1 MPGEKTGTSVGV
13 ITLDLRI
20 AAKLNEQLQTI
31 AAGADQSAQRS
42 FEGLG
47 KTVEQS
53 ISKPVERAGKV
64 MEQAISAPVEKA
76 TQAVKAPLQK
86 MTDQFEQSAEEIQEI
101 AERAAKR
108 WADSV
113 SPKLGPSPLPM
124 TAPKIVSSADSTAAE
139 AAQYMANWDPISLKL
154 KEAQQRIEDIPKVSE
169 AAAQKTG
176 SIFSRLAG
184 KIKSVFTSAQKD
196 VQDAEVKVLS
206 GAQDAVA
213 KSTGAVEKAENR
225 KRGFYRST
233 ARMQANAVLSAVTST
248 SKGIARVGVLGRA
261 LSASLS
267 GSFAIAGPLAI
278 AAAAFAVLSKSIS
291 LANVNSSQFKNSLNE
306 VKANLQVAFT
316 PIFQAILPALNA
328 LMSGLAAVTRYI
340 ATFISAIFGKTY
352 AQSLAATKQ
361 MQKNAT
367 DAAKSKSGSGSKD
380 KGSLAGFDE
389 LNVIGQKSSS
399 SAADGIDYDAI
410 NSKGSTAAT
419 RLAEKFKAAWQNIAA
434 GFNDYVIQPIQ
445 DNLYKF
451 DAPIERFKALFAGI
465 GQQCSAWVEPLSR
478 WFQTDL
484 KSAVAIGIGAAS
496 TILAGFMDS
505 LAMVAE
511 TIWKT
516 LQPAINW
523 VVTKG
528 LPMLTDI
535 FVEVSKT
542 AVTVFDVLKTVFD
555 TLWQGV
561 IAPFAQFVSK
571 AVTDV
576 LNLFSSLWEQYGAST
591 FDKIRA
597 AISSVKDL
605 FLNIWNNFLAPIFGQ
620 IFQTLDQLWT
630 EHLLPLI
637 GQIGE
642 FVLKLVNGALEIY
655 NGFVAPIVNW
665 FVAMLGPKIAAVIG
679 TIVQLIGGVVGTIA
693 DAATNIL
700 KALGGVLDFV
710 VGVFTG
716 NWEKAWNGVKEIFKG
731 VFGALYDIAKIPLN
745 GIITLMNGVIA
756 GLNKLISGL
765 NKIHFEIPDWVPG
778 KLAGKSFGIHIDPI
792 RDIPYLAKGGI
803 LEQPTLA
810 MMGEYPG
817 AKSNP
822 EIATPQSLMQETFL
836 ETMIPL
842 LNELVAFR
850 EDVLQLLRE
859 IIAKDPSI
867 TLDGTTLSRLLKPY
881 LDEENKRV
889 GGTIY

>member
-1 MPGEKTGTSVGV
+1 MASEKTGTSVGV

-20 AAKLNEQLQTI
+20 AAKLNEQMQAI
-31 AAGADQSAQRS
+31 AAGANQSAQRS

-86 MTDQFEQSAEEIQEI
+86 MTDQFEQSADEIQEI

-108 WADSV
+108 WADSI
-113 SPKLGPSPLPM
+113 SPKPGPSPLPT

-176 SIFSRLAG
+176 NIFSRLAG
-184 KIKSVFTSAQKD
+184 KIKSVFTSASKD
-196 VQDAEVKVLS
+196 VQDAEVKVFA

-213 KSTGAVEKAENR
+213 KSAGAVEKAENR

-261 LSASLS
+261 LSASLA

-367 DAAKSKSGSGSKD
+367 DAKAKSGSGSKD

-389 LNVIGQKSSS
+389 LNVIGQKSNSA
-399 SAADGIDYDAI
+399 AADGIDYDAI
-410 NSKGSTAAT
+410 NSKGSTAAA

-434 GFNDYVIQPIQ
+434 GFNDYVVQPIQ

-465 GQQCSAWVEPLSR
+465 GQQCRAWVEPLSR

-484 KSAVAIGIGAAS
+484 KSAVAVGIGAAS

-679 TIVQLIGGVVGTIA
+679 TIVQLIGGVVGTVA

-731 VFGALYDIAKIPLN
+731 VFGALYDIAKTPIN
-745 GIITLMNGVIA
+745 GIIWLLNGLIEGINAVI
-756 GLNKLISGL
+756 GQL
-765 NKIHFEIPDWVPG
+765 NKIHVDIPDWVPTYG
-778 KLAGKSFGIHIDPI
+778 GKSFGIHLPLASK
-792 RDIPYLAKGGI
+792 IPYLAKGGI

>member
-20 AAKLNEQLQTI
+20 AAKLNEQMQAI
-31 AAGADQSAQRS
+31 AAGANQSAQRS

-108 WADSV
+108 WADSI
-113 SPKLGPSPLPM
+113 SPKPGPSPLPT

-261 LSASLS
+261 LSASLA

-367 DAAKSKSGSGSKD
+367 DAKAKSGSGSKD

-389 LNVIGQKSSS
+389 LNVIGQKSNSA
-399 SAADGIDYDAI
+399 AADGIDYDAI
-410 NSKGSTAAT
+410 NSKGSTAAA

-434 GFNDYVIQPIQ
+434 GFNDYVVQPIQ

-465 GQQCSAWVEPLSR
+465 GQQCRAWVEPLSR

-523 VVTKG
+523 IVTKG

-679 TIVQLIGGVVGTIA
+679 TIIQLIGGVVGTIA
-693 DAATNIL
+693 DAATDIL

-710 VGVFTG
+710 TGVFTG

-731 VFGALYDIAKIPLN
+731 VFEALYDIAKTPIN
-745 GIITLMNGVIA
+745 GIIWLLNGLIEGINAVI
-756 GLNKLISGL
+756 GQL
-765 NKIHFEIPDWVPG
+765 NKIHVDIPDWVPEYG
-778 KLAGKSFGIHIDPI
+778 GKSFGIHLPLASK
-792 RDIPYLAKGGI
+792 IPYLAKGGI

>member
-1 MPGEKTGTSVGV
+1 MAGEKTGTSVGV

-20 AAKLNEQLQTI
+20 AAKLNEQMQAI
-31 AAGADQSAQRS
+31 AAGANQSAQRS

-108 WADSV
+108 WADSI
-113 SPKLGPSPLPM
+113 SPKPGPSPLPT
-124 TAPKIVSSADSTAAE
+124 TAPKIVSSADSIAAE

-176 SIFSRLAG
+176 NIFSRLAG
-184 KIKSVFTSAQKD
+184 KIKSVFTSASKD
-196 VQDAEVKVLS
+196 VQDAEAKVFA

-261 LSASLS
+261 LSASLA
-267 GSFAIAGPLAI
+267 GSLAIAGPLAI

-367 DAAKSKSGSGSKD
+367 DAAKSKSGSGSKG

-389 LNVIGQKSSS
+389 LNVIGQKNSSS
-399 SAADGIDYDAI
+399 GATDGIDYDAI
-410 NSKGSTAAT
+410 NSKGSTAAA

-434 GFNDYVIQPIQ
+434 GFNDYVVQPIQ

-465 GQQCSAWVEPLSR
+465 GQQCRAWVEPLSN

-511 TIWKT
+511 TVWKT

-523 VVTKG
+523 IVTKG
-528 LPMLTDI
+528 LPMLTEI
-535 FVEVSKT
+535 FIEVSKT

-591 FDKIRA
+591 FDKIRT

-605 FLNIWNNFLAPIFGQ
+605 FLNIWNNFLKPIFDQ
-620 IFQTLDQLWT
+620 IFLTLDQLWT

-655 NGFVAPIVNW
+655 NGFVSPILNW
-665 FVAMLGPKIAAVIG
+665 FVAMLGPKIAGVIG
-679 TIVQLIGGVVGTIA
+679 TIVQLIGSVVKTIA

-710 VGVFTG
+710 TGVFTG

-731 VFGALYDIAKIPLN
+731 VFGALYDIAKAPLN
-745 GIITLMNGVIA
+745 GIIGLINNVIG

-765 NKIHFEIPDWVPG
+765 NRIHFDIP
-778 KLAGKSFGIHIDPI
+778 KTKFTEAFSFGIHIDPI
-792 RDIPYLAKGGI
+792 KEIPHLAKGGI

>member
-1 MPGEKTGTSVGV
+1 MASEKTGTSVGV

-20 AAKLNEQLQTI
+20 AAKLNEQMQAI
-31 AAGADQSAQRS
+31 AAGANQSAQRS

-108 WADSV
+108 WADSI
-113 SPKLGPSPLPM
+113 SPKPGPSPLPM

-176 SIFSRLAG
+176 STFSRLAG
-184 KIKSVFTSAQKD
+184 KIKSVFTSASKD
-196 VQDAEVKVLS
+196 VQDAEVKVFA

-261 LSASLS
+261 LSASLA

-291 LANVNSSQFKNSLNE
+291 LASVNSSQFKSSLNE

-367 DAAKSKSGSGSKD
+367 DAKAKSGSGSKD

-399 SAADGIDYDAI
+399 AAADGIDYDAI
-410 NSKGSTAAT
+410 NSKGSTAAA
-419 RLAEKFKAAWQNIAA
+419 RLAEKFKSAWQNIAA
-434 GFNDYVIQPIQ
+434 GFNDYVVQPIQ

-465 GQQCSAWVEPLSR
+465 GQQCRAWVEPLSR

-484 KSAVAIGIGAAS
+484 KSAVAVGIGAAS

-523 VVTKG
+523 IVTKG

-535 FVEVSKT
+535 FAEVSKT

-605 FLNIWNNFLAPIFGQ
+605 FLNVWNNFLAPIFGQ

-679 TIVQLIGGVVGTIA
+679 AIVQLIGGVVGTIA

-716 NWEKAWNGVKEIFKG
+716 NWERAWNGVKEIFKG
-731 VFGALYDIAKIPLN
+731 VFGALYDIAKAPLN
-745 GIITLMNGVIA
+745 GIIGLINNVIG
-756 GLNKLISGL
+756 GLNKLIRGL
-765 NKIHFEIPDWVPG
+765 NSLSIDIPETKWSDAMHIGFDIPEI
-778 KLAGKSFGIHIDPI
+778 KN
-792 RDIPYLAKGGI
+792 IPYLAKGGI

>member
-1 MPGEKTGTSVGV
+1 MASEKTGTSIGI

-20 AAKLNEQLQTI
+20 AAKLNEQMQAI
-31 AAGADQSAQRS
+31 AAGANQSAQRS

-86 MTDQFEQSAEEIQEI
+86 MTDQFEQSADEIQEI

-108 WADSV
+108 WADSI
-113 SPKLGPSPLPM
+113 SPKPGPSPLPT

-154 KEAQQRIEDIPKVSE
+154 KEAQQRIEDIPKVSD

-184 KIKSVFTSAQKD
+184 KIKSVFTSASKD
-196 VQDAEVKVLS
+196 VQDAEVKVFS
-206 GAQDAVA
+206 SAQDAVA
-213 KSTGAVEKAENR
+213 KSTGAVEKAESR

-261 LSASLS
+261 LSASLA

-291 LANVNSSQFKNSLNE
+291 LASVNSSQFKSSLNE

-367 DAAKSKSGSGSKD
+367 DAKAKSGSGSKD

-399 SAADGIDYDAI
+399 AAADGIDYDAI
-410 NSKGSTAAT
+410 NSKGSTAAA
-419 RLAEKFKAAWQNIAA
+419 RLAEKFKSAWQNIAA
-434 GFNDYVIQPIQ
+434 GFNDYVVQPIQ

-465 GQQCSAWVEPLSR
+465 GQQCRAWVEPLSR

-484 KSAVAIGIGAAS
+484 KSAVAVGIGAAS

-523 VVTKG
+523 IVTKG

-535 FVEVSKT
+535 FAEVSKT

-605 FLNIWNNFLAPIFGQ
+605 FLNVWNNFLAPIFGQ

-679 TIVQLIGGVVGTIA
+679 AIVQLIGGVVGTIA

-716 NWEKAWNGVKEIFKG
+716 NWERAWNGVKEIFKG
-731 VFGALYDIAKIPLN
+731 VFGALYDIAKAPLN
-745 GIITLMNGVIA
+745 GIIGLINNVIG
-756 GLNKLISGL
+756 GLNKLIRGL
-765 NKIHFEIPDWVPG
+765 NSLSIDIPETKWSDAMHIGFDIPEI
-778 KLAGKSFGIHIDPI
+778 KN
-792 RDIPYLAKGGI
+792 IPYLAKGGI

>member
-1 MPGEKTGTSVGV
+1 MASEKTGTSVGV

-20 AAKLNEQLQTI
+20 AAKLNEQMQAI
-31 AAGADQSAQRS
+31 AAGANQSAQRS

-86 MTDQFEQSAEEIQEI
+86 MTDQFEQSADEIQEI

-108 WADSV
+108 WADSI
-113 SPKLGPSPLPM
+113 SPKPGPSPLPT

-176 SIFSRLAG
+176 NIFSRLAG
-184 KIKSVFTSAQKD
+184 KIKSVFTSASKD
-196 VQDAEVKVLS
+196 VQDAEVKVFA

-213 KSTGAVEKAENR
+213 KSAGAVEKAENR

-261 LSASLS
+261 LSASLA

-367 DAAKSKSGSGSKD
+367 DAKAKSGSGSKD

-389 LNVIGQKSSS
+389 LNVIGQKSNSA
-399 SAADGIDYDAI
+399 AADGIDYDAI
-410 NSKGSTAAT
+410 NSKGSTAAA

-434 GFNDYVIQPIQ
+434 GFNDYVVQPIQ

-465 GQQCSAWVEPLSR
+465 GQQCRAWVEPLSR

-484 KSAVAIGIGAAS
+484 KSAVAVGIGAAS

-523 VVTKG
+523 IVTKG

-655 NGFVAPIVNW
+655 NGFVAPVVNW

-731 VFGALYDIAKIPLN
+731 VFGALYDIAKAPLN
-745 GIITLMNGVIA
+745 GIIGLINNVIG

-765 NKIHFEIPDWVPG
+765 NRIHFDIPKTKFTD
-778 KLAGKSFGIHIDPI
+778 AFSFGIHIDPI
-792 RDIPYLAKGGI
+792 KEIPHLAKGGI

-822 EIATPQSLMQETFL
+822 EIATPQSLMQETFM

>member
-20 AAKLNEQLQTI
+20 AAKLNEQMQAI
-31 AAGADQSAQRS
+31 AAGANQSAQRS

-108 WADSV
+108 WADSI
-113 SPKLGPSPLPM
+113 SPKPGPSPLPT

-154 KEAQQRIEDIPKVSE
+154 KEAQQRIEEIPKVSE

-184 KIKSVFTSAQKD
+184 KIKIVFASASKD
-196 VQDAEVKVLS
+196 VQDAEVKVFA

-213 KSTGAVEKAENR
+213 KSTDAAEKAENR

-261 LSASLS
+261 LSASLA

-328 LMSGLAAVTRYI
+328 LMSGLAAVTQYI

-367 DAAKSKSGSGSKD
+367 DAKAKSGSGSTD

-389 LNVIGQKSSS
+389 LNVIGQKSNS

-419 RLAEKFKAAWQNIAA
+419 RLAEKFKSAWHNIAA
-434 GFNDYVIQPIQ
+434 GFNDYVVQPIQ

-465 GQQCSAWVEPLSR
+465 GQQCRAWVEPLSR

-523 VVTKG
+523 IVTKG

-620 IFQTLDQLWT
+620 IFQTLDQLLT

-710 VGVFTG
+710 TGVFTG

-731 VFGALYDIAKIPLN
+731 VFGALYDIAKAPLN
-745 GIITLMNGVIA
+745 GIIGLINNVIG

-765 NKIHFEIPDWVPG
+765 NRIHFDIPKTKFTD
-778 KLAGKSFGIHIDPI
+778 AFSFGIHIDPI
-792 RDIPYLAKGGI
+792 KEIPHLAKGGI

>member
-1 MPGEKTGTSVGV
+1 MAGEKTGTSVGV

-20 AAKLNEQLQTI
+20 AAKLNEQMQAI
-31 AAGADQSAQRS
+31 AAGANHSAQRS

-108 WADSV
+108 WADSI
-113 SPKLGPSPLPM
+113 SPKPGPSPLPT

-176 SIFSRLAG
+176 NIFSRLAG
-184 KIKSVFTSAQKD
+184 KIKSVFTSASKD
-196 VQDAEVKVLS
+196 VQDAEVKAFA

-213 KSTGAVEKAENR
+213 KSAGAVEKAENR

-261 LSASLS
+261 LSASLA

-367 DAAKSKSGSGSKD
+367 DAKAKSGSGSKD

-389 LNVIGQKSSS
+389 LNVIGQKSNSA
-399 SAADGIDYDAI
+399 AADGIDYDAI
-410 NSKGSTAAT
+410 NSKGSTAAA

-434 GFNDYVIQPIQ
+434 GFNDYVVQPIQ

-465 GQQCSAWVEPLSR
+465 GQQCRAWVEPLSR

-505 LAMVAE
+505 LAMIAE

-591 FDKIRA
+591 FEKIRA

-693 DAATNIL
+693 DAAKNIL
-700 KALGGVLDFV
+700 VALGGVLDFV
-710 VGVFTG
+710 AGVFTG

-731 VFGALYDIAKIPLN
+731 VFGALYDIAKAPLN
-745 GIITLMNGVIA
+745 GIIGLINNVIG

-765 NKIHFEIPDWVPG
+765 NRIHFDIPKTKFTD
-778 KLAGKSFGIHIDPI
+778 AFSFGIHIDPI
-792 RDIPYLAKGGI
+792 KEIPHLAKGGI

>member
-1 MPGEKTGTSVGV
+1 MASEKTGTSVGI

-20 AAKLNEQLQTI
+20 AAKLNEQMQAI
-31 AAGADQSAQRS
+31 AAGANQAAQRS

-86 MTDQFEQSAEEIQEI
+86 MTDQFEQSADEIQEI
-101 AERAAKR
+101 AERASKR
-108 WADSV
+108 WADSI
-113 SPKLGPSPLPM
+113 SPKPGPSPLPT

-184 KIKSVFTSAQKD
+184 KIKSVFTSASKD
-196 VQDAEVKVLS
+196 VQDAEVKVFA

-261 LSASLS
+261 LSASLA

-291 LANVNSSQFKNSLNE
+291 LASVNSSQFKNSLNE

-367 DAAKSKSGSGSKD
+367 DAKAKSGSGSKD
-380 KGSLAGFDE
+380 KGPLAGFDE
-389 LNVIGQKSSS
+389 LTVIGQKSSS
-399 SAADGIDYDAI
+399 AAADGIDYDAI
-410 NSKGSTAAT
+410 NSKGSTAAA

-434 GFNDYVIQPIQ
+434 GFNDYVVQPIQ

-465 GQQCSAWVEPLSR
+465 GQQCRAWVEPLSR

-484 KSAVAIGIGAAS
+484 KSAVAVGIGAAS

-523 VVTKG
+523 IVTKG

-571 AVTDV
+571 AITDV

-665 FVAMLGPKIAAVIG
+665 FVVMLGPKIAAVIG
-679 TIVQLIGGVVGTIA
+679 AIVQLIGGVVGTIA

-716 NWEKAWNGVKEIFKG
+716 NWERAWNGVKEIFKG
-731 VFGALYDIAKIPLN
+731 VFGALYDIAKAPLN
-745 GIITLMNGVIA
+745 GIIGLINNVIG

-765 NKIHFEIPDWVPG
+765 NRIHFDIPKTKFTD
-778 KLAGKSFGIHIDPI
+778 AFSFGIHIDPI
-792 RDIPYLAKGGI
+792 KEIPHLAKGGI